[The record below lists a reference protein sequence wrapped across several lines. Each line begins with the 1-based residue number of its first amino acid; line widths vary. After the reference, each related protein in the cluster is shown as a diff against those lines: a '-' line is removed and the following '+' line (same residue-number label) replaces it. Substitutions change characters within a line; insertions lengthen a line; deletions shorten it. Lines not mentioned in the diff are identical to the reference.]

1 MTSVS
6 VGREVG
12 RAVLDIHT
20 PFFVSYAHAH
30 ANPGGPGG
38 ARSPDQLAEKFYN
51 DLFVEVAQL
60 IHVPRGSDRGFI
72 DVVGLEPGVHW
83 NDELRRALGCCQVL
97 VGLLSMPYL
106 NSEWCGK
113 EWHAF
118 SLRDKDRVAGMET
131 SPHQGCIIPVRWAPL
146 PFDPPAV
153 VRDETIFTPQRS
165 PDPDLPELYRQ
176 EGIFGLLL
184 MGREDSYHIIVWQL
198 AKRIQ
203 KVYYSLRVRHREFGP
218 EELKNVFLGSAP

>member
-1 MTSVS
+1 MTPAP

-20 PFFVSYAHAH
+20 PFFVSYAHAD
-30 ANPGGPGG
+30 ANPGRPGG

-51 DLFVEVAQL
+51 DLYEEVAPL
-60 IHVPRGSDRGFI
+60 IHVPRGSDRGFM

-83 NDELRRALGCCQVL
+83 NDELQRALGCCQVL
-97 VGLLSMPYL
+97 VGLLSVPYL

-118 SLRDKDRVAGMET
+118 SLREKKRVPGMDA

-153 VRDETIFTPQRS
+153 VGDEVIFTPQRG
-165 PDPDLPELYRQ
+165 PDPDLPERYKQ
-176 EGIFGLLL
+176 DGIFGLLRTGQL
-184 MGREDSYHIIVWQL
+184 DSYDIVVWQL

-203 KVYYSLRVRHREFGP
+203 RIYYSLRLSHREFKP
-218 EELKNVFLGSAP
+218 DELQNVFRGSMP